1 MEIIEELYLIG
12 ADVYPNEPLSRH
24 TSLMIG
30 GKVRA
35 LIVPNGMESLLRT
48 IRILRRKDQT
58 FRIMGMGTNLLVSDD
73 GLEDFVLKTERV
85 SGVEIFGEVL
95 IAEAG
100 APLKG
105 VCEIA
110 MMNALSGLEELY
122 GIPGSIGGA
131 VYMNAGAY
139 GKEMKDVLEW
149 VELFDGEEFVRL
161 SPSELGMGYR
171 WSGVGK
177 RLVTRVALRLLR
189 SSVDEVEEKMRYFL
203 KRRLEKQPIFER
215 SAGSLFK
222 RPRPDFYVGSAIEKL
237 GMKGFK
243 IGGMKISEK
252 HAGFMVNEGSGT
264 FEDAVRLIREVRRRV
279 KEAFGEELET
289 EVVIWR

>member
-100 APLKG
+100 APLKR

-203 KRRLEKQPIFER
+203 KRRLEKQPVFER

-237 GMKGFK
+237 GMKGFRV
-243 IGGMKISEK
+243 GGMKISEK